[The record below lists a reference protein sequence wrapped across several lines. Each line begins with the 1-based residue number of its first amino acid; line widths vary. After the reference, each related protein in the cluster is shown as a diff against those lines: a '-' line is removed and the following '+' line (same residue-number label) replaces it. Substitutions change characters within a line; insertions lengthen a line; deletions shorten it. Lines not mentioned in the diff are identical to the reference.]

1 MMARIDRVITAGIFS
16 LDGQDFE
23 VENNVWVVGDD
34 REAVV
39 IDAAH
44 DHRPILAALDGRKL
58 AAIVCTHGH
67 NDHINAAAE
76 LAEATGA
83 PILLHPDDTMLWE
96 AVYPD
101 RRIDDALADG
111 ARLEVGRAELTVV
124 HTPGHSPG
132 GCCLHLSADGVL
144 FSGDTLFNGGPGA
157 TGRSFS
163 SYDVILDSIEHRLL
177 VLPEATV
184 VNTGHGE
191 STTIGREAGGL
202 ADWRARQ
209 QG

>member
-1 MMARIDRVITAGIFS
+1 MARIDRVITAGIFS

-23 VENNVWVVGDD
+23 VENNVWVIGDD
-34 REAVV
+34 HEAIV

-44 DHRPILAALDGRKL
+44 DHRPDPGRASAA
-58 AAIVCTHGH
+58 ASWPASCCTHGH

-76 LAEATGA
+76 LSEATGA

-96 AVYPD
+96 VVYPD

-111 ARLEVGRAELTVV
+111 TRITVGGAELTVL

-132 GCCLHLSADGVL
+132 GCCLHLPADGVL

-163 SYDVILDSIEHRLL
+163 SYDTILDSIEHRLL
-177 VLPEATV
+177 ALPEATV
-184 VNTGHGE
+184 VHTGHGD
-191 STTIGREAGGL
+191 STTIGAEARSLGE
-202 ADWRARQ
+202 WRSRQ
-209 QG
+209 S